1 MFHSRDHASGW
12 IGKTAKALKC
22 VGLVLLLAHCSGTS
36 NLGPASEAEL
46 QAQVAAASAPPK
58 LHPGERIKVI
68 VFGEDRLSGEYE
80 IDPSGQ
86 ISIPLAG
93 TMKAAGLTQTDL
105 ERELARKFRNEY
117 LKNPKVTV
125 QIASLRPFYIMG
137 EVEKP
142 GSYPY
147 RSGLNALSA
156 IALAGGTTYRG
167 SRNTILIQ
175 RQGDSGM
182 REYPLSAS
190 TPVLPGDLVRIPE
203 RYF

>member
-1 MFHSRDHASGW
+1 MVRLLTSA
-12 IGKTAKALKC
+12 
-22 VGLVLLLAHCSGTS
+22 LLAVMLPACSGVS
-36 NLGPASEAEL
+36 NLGPATEAEL
-46 QAQVAAASAPPK
+46 QAQVVAANAPPK
-58 LHPGERIKVI
+58 LHAGERIKVI

-93 TMKAAGLTQTDL
+93 TIKAAGFTQVEL
-105 ERELARKFRNEY
+105 ERELAKKLRNEY

-147 RSGLNALSA
+147 RSGLNAMSA

-175 RQGDSGM
+175 RPGDAGM
-182 REYPLSAS
+182 REYPLSAN